1 MPWDLQMGES
11 RGTVIDERFNGGGA
25 EAEYVV
31 DYLRRR
37 LLSYWGRVS
46 ANTLPVR
53 HRSRKIGNYMDA
65 IQ

>member
-11 RGTVIDERFNGGGA
+11 RGAVMDERFNGGGA

-37 LLSYWGRVS
+37 LLSYWAASVQ
-46 ANTLPVR
+46 TLFWFDIAHV
-53 HRSRKIGNYMDA
+53 
-65 IQ
+65 